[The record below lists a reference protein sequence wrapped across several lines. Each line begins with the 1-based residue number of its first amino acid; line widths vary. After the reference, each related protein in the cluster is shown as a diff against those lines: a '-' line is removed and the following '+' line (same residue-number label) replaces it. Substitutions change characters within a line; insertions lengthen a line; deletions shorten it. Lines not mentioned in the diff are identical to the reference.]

1 MMVVI
6 TMSCCPNRL
15 RGDLTRWMIE
25 IDTGVYVGNLNARI
39 RDSVWERVC
48 KNLNGGHA
56 AMAFSAN
63 NEQKLDFRVFNT
75 DREPIDLDGIKLIRK
90 NRDTSADDDYINK
103 SKAAVRHMAKLS
115 QKKKNSSAYPEEY
128 VVVDVETTGLTESN
142 EIIEIA
148 ALKIRDGEV
157 EKTFSSLVKCKKAI
171 PEEIAKLTG
180 ITEAELKE
188 NGKGIKD
195 VLLEFLTF
203 CDSKNLV
210 GHNIS
215 FDLLFINR
223 ACRENGVSITAFKTF
238 DTMKM
243 SRKKLDLGS
252 YSLSAVAEQ
261 LGIKVERAHRALD
274 DCQTAYGIFEKLNE
288 I

>member
-6 TMSCCPNRL
+6 TMSCCPQKL

-63 NEQKLDFRVFNT
+63 NEQKLDFRVYNT
-75 DREPIDLDGIKLIRK
+75 DREPIDLDGIKLMRK
-90 NRDTSADDDYINK
+90 NRDSAADDDYIKK
-103 SKAAVRHMAKLS
+103 SKAAARHMARLS
-115 QKKKNSSAYPEEY
+115 QKKKGSSAYPEEY
-128 VVVDVETTGLTESN
+128 VVVDIETTGLTEN
-142 EIIEIA
+142 DEIIEIA
-148 ALKIRDGEV
+148 ALKIKDGEV
-157 EKTFSSLVKCKKAI
+157 EKAFSSLVKCKKEI

-180 ITEAELKE
+180 ITNTELEK

-203 CDSKNLV
+203 CDCKNLV
-210 GHNIS
+210 GHSIG

-223 ACRENGVSITAFKTF
+223 ACRENGLSVMPMRTF
-238 DTMKM
+238 DTMKL

-252 YSLSAVAEQ
+252 YSLSAVAEE

-288 I
+288 N